1 MLYIIDINYTYI
13 AIYIYIYISYHTYS
27 LQERLEPLEA
37 GASGEGM

>member
-13 AIYIYIYISYHTYS
+13 AIYIYISYHTYS